1 MNPYQLIVSVQQKMQ
16 QDPEF
21 SNRFNK
27 AVSELNKVPGLQQKV
42 IQIAQLSNEEQRQEA
57 MDKLPKDAKHAVKKI
72 LTLFPL
78 VWRILQNTVC

>member
-72 LTLFPL
+72 LTLL
-78 VWRILQNTVC
+78 DDYNLYN

>member
-42 IQIAQLSNEEQRQEA
+42 IQIAQLSSEEQRQEA

-72 LTLFPL
+72 LTLL
-78 VWRILQNTVC
+78 DDYNLYN